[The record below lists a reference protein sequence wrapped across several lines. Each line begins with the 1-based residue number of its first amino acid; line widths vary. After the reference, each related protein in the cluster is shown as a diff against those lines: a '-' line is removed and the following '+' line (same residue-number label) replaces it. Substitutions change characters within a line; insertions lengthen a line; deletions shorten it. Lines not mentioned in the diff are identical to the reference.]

1 MPTERIAMRR
11 VRELLRLRLGAGLSL
26 HEVARRTGVARST
39 LREMLG
45 RFDRSG
51 LSWPLALDVT
61 DSDLELRLYGEASGR
76 QGWRR
81 KPEPDWAGFRRE
93 LKSNKHLTLQVL
105 WDEYIAA
112 VPDGYRYSR
121 FCELYGAWE
130 RRLPVTMRQT
140 HLGGEK
146 LFVDYAGDKV
156 PVIVDRFTGK
166 VQDAHIFVAV
176 MGASSL
182 SFAYASWTETLPDW
196 IEGHV
201 AAFDYFGG
209 VPQLLVPDNPKVAI
223 IRACFYDPQVNRTY
237 GEMAAHYD
245 TGLLPT
251 RPRRPRDKAKVEAA
265 VRIVERWLLG
275 RLRHRRFYS
284 LAEVNAAIAELL
296 ANLNELRVF
305 RYIGQTRRQLFEALD
320 APKLRPLPEAP
331 YALAEW
337 KICKVGI
344 DYHVEAH
351 GHFYSVH
358 YRYARES
365 VEVRATSRTIEIFLR
380 GERIAAHMRGSSN
393 GKPTTLPEHMPSS
406 HRRYADWN
414 VQRIQREASLIGPST
429 SLLCEMILQDRPH
442 PEQGYR
448 ACLGIVRLVKAFGPQ
463 RVEAACLRALEIG
476 ARAYGPVRSIL
487 DKKLDGQPVQRLA
500 AHCASNDPEP
510 GSEHINVRGPR
521 YYL

>member
-11 VRELLRLRLGAGLSL
+11 AREILRLRLGAGLSL

-39 LREMLG
+39 LREMMG

-51 LSWPLALDVT
+51 LAWPLPMDLSDG
-61 DSDLELRLYGEASGR
+61 DLESRLYGEASGR

-81 KPEPDWAGFRRE
+81 AAQPDWAGLHGE
-93 LKSNKHLTLQVL
+93 LKRNKHLTLQML

-112 VPDGYRYSR
+112 APDGYRYSR
-121 FCELYGAWE
+121 FCELYAAWE

-140 HLGGEK
+140 HLGGDK
-146 LFVDYAGDKV
+146 LFIDYAGDTV

-166 VQDAHIFVAV
+166 IQQAHVFVAV

-182 SFAYASWTETLPDW
+182 SFAHATWSETLPDW
-196 IEGHV
+196 IEAHV
-201 AAFDYFGG
+201 AAFGYFGG

-275 RLRHRRFYS
+275 TLRHRRFYS
-284 LAEVNAAIAELL
+284 LADVNAAIAELL
-296 ANLNELRVF
+296 FSLNELRVF
-305 RYIGQTRRQLFEALD
+305 RYIGRTRRQLFDALD
-320 APKLRPLPEAP
+320 APHLKPLPATP

-337 KICKVGI
+337 RVRKVGL
-344 DYHVEAH
+344 DYHVDVDS
-351 GHFYSVH
+351 HFYSVP
-358 YRYARES
+358 YRHARET
-365 VEVRATSRTIEIFLR
+365 VEVRATSRTIEVFLK
-380 GERIAAHMRGSSN
+380 GERIAAHMRGSGD
-393 GKPTTLPEHMPSS
+393 GKHTTISEHMPSS

-414 VQRIQREASLIGPST
+414 IERIQREAALIGPSA

-442 PEQGYR
+442 PEQGFR
-448 ACLGIVRLVKAFGPQ
+448 ACLGIVRLVKAFGAV

-487 DKKLDGQPVQRLA
+487 DKKLDGQPVHRP
-500 AHCASNDPEP
+500 HGPASADDAEP
-510 GSEHINVRGPR
+510 ANPHINIRGSR
-521 YYL
+521 YYH